1 MSKIQTSIEKAIETS
16 KQSRPNKAKKG
27 AVPKGPAFQRSTHD
41 DSRSGI
47 FKLFQ
52 PAVADRDVMED
63 SRLVTEVEDRTAI
76 AAYKIMRT
84 RVMHRMRS
92 NNWHTLVVTSAG
104 AGEGKTLTATNLALS
119 ISRDVNQ
126 SVLLV
131 DLDLQRSRVA
141 DYFGL
146 GVEIKK
152 GIGDYLVGEAEIQDI
167 IYSPNGIPRISIIP
181 NREPM
186 EDSSDLLASPR
197 MMDLLQWIHEQSD
210 KTMTIF
216 DMPPILVGDDV
227 LAFIPYVD
235 ALLFVVSQGKTDR
248 ASLEKAMQLLAET
261 NVLGTV
267 LNHCSETNSDN
278 AYGYY

>member
-1 MSKIQTSIEKAIETS
+1 
-16 KQSRPNKAKKG
+16 
-27 AVPKGPAFQRSTHD
+27 
-41 DSRSGI
+41 
-47 FKLFQ
+47 
-52 PAVADRDVMED
+52 MED